1 MRSHQNRSTHANT
14 FIVQGN
20 LALSQSYEPRFTVIE
35 GGRSTEQEMT
45 KRHLEKRSERQDAHT
60 RSFSESVMSYL
71 AVLLVA
77 LSLLTISCI
86 SDAIINAN
94 IASSFES
101 VSTASITVKP
111 GDCLL
116 GIAESHPVPGRSAVD
131 VANWIESFNGLD
143 NATIY
148 AGQTLIVPVAG

>member
-1 MRSHQNRSTHANT
+1 MRSHQNRSTHTNA

-20 LALSQSYEPRFTVIE
+20 LALSQSFEPRFTVIE
-35 GGRSTEQEMT
+35 GGRSTEQEII
-45 KRHLEKRSERQDAHT
+45 KRHHEKRSERQYAHT
-60 RSFSESVMSYL
+60 RSLSESVMSFL
-71 AVLLVA
+71 AVMFVVV
-77 LSLLTISCI
+77 SLLTISCI
-86 SDAIINAN
+86 SDAIINAK

-101 VSTASITVKP
+101 VSTASITVEP

-131 VANWIESFNGLD
+131 VANWIKSFNGLD